1 MFSAG
6 QLALISIFSH
16 IMFIYLTWKV
26 VTAIRIDSLFKK
38 GRSAEARVFLLF
50 ITIMIGTGVSRF
62 FLDILQWSGDLIYL
76 FSSIHVLI

>member
-26 VTAIRIDSLFKK
+26 VTAIRIETIFKK
-38 GRSAEARVFLLF
+38 GRTAEARVFLLF
-50 ITIMIGTGVSRF
+50 ITIVIGTGVSRF
-62 FLDILQWSGDLIYL
+62 FLDILQWSGDLMYL
-76 FSSIHVLI
+76 FSFINMY

>member
-26 VTAIRIDSLFKK
+26 VTAIRIETIFKK

-50 ITIMIGTGVSRF
+50 ITIVIGTGVSRF
-62 FLDILQWSGDLIYL
+62 FLDILQWSGDLIYI
-76 FSSIHVLI
+76 FSFINRY

>member
-6 QLALISIFSH
+6 QLALLSIFSH

-26 VTAIRIDSLFKK
+26 VTVIRIETIFKK

-76 FSSIHVLI
+76 FSSIHV

>member
-26 VTAIRIDSLFKK
+26 VTTIRIETIFKK

-50 ITIMIGTGVSRF
+50 ITIVIGTGVSRF

-76 FSSIHVLI
+76 FSFINMY

>member
-26 VTAIRIDSLFKK
+26 ITAIRIETIFKK
-38 GRSAEARVFLLF
+38 GRTAEARVFLLF
-50 ITIMIGTGVSRF
+50 ITIVIGTGVSRF

-76 FSSIHVLI
+76 FSFINMY

>member
-1 MFSAG
+1 MFSAS

-26 VTAIRIDSLFKK
+26 VTAIRIETIFKK

>member
-6 QLALISIFSH
+6 QLALLSIFSH

-26 VTAIRIDSLFKK
+26 VTAIRIETIFKK